1 MIRKVSKLV
10 LVALLCGAPLAAS
23 SVLEISFDRL
33 SRSAKRVVSGEIVR
47 VSSEFG
53 DNGFIY
59 TDVTLL
65 VRNAAPRSLEGRPY
79 TFRTIGG
86 EVDGKRLYIQGMP
99 RFEVGQ
105 EVAVFLHDSPATALG
120 PTVGL
125 WQGVF
130 FVERDGQTGQK
141 RMLDATRR
149 PVLGLEQAAQGAK
162 LLRGSKTPVSSETG
176 VALSLSE
183 QTKAMPV
190 DSFFEQV
197 RAYRGV
203 EF

>member
-1 MIRKVSKLV
+1 MTRNLLKFITL
-10 LVALLCGAPLAAS
+10 ALLCGAPLAAS
-23 SVLEISFDRL
+23 SVREVSFDTL

-47 VSSEFG
+47 VVSEYG

-59 TDVTLL
+59 TDVTMM

-86 EVDGKRLYIQGMP
+86 EVDGKRLFVQGMP

-105 EVAVFLHDSPATALG
+105 QVALFLHDTPETALG

-130 FVERDGQTGQK
+130 FVDRDALTGQQV
-141 RMLDATRR
+141 MLDSNRR
-149 PVLGLEQAAQGAK
+149 PVLGLEGAK
-162 LLRGSKTPVSSETG
+162 LVRGPKTVETSQAPG
-176 VALSLSE
+176 LSLVE
-183 QTKAMPV
+183 APKAMAV
-190 DSFFEQV
+190 DSFFEKV
-197 RAYRGV
+197 RAYRGA
-203 EF
+203 EGF